1 MAHFEDYELAQA
13 VHAELMKLRSRP
25 TTPTDEEIMII
36 ARKAGITSASP
47 RSSRKA
53 VDDARHDAW
62 LAISKLAEVHA
73 ENAAAGAAHTPG
85 KIVETSPFWAT
96 AIDLAQGWVR
106 AAE

>member
-1 MAHFEDYELAQA
+1 MAHFEDYELARA
-13 VHAELMKLRSRP
+13 VHADLMKLRSRP
-25 TTPTDEEIMII
+25 TTPTVDEIRTI
-36 ARKAGITSASP
+36 ASKAGITSTAP

-62 LAISKLAEVHA
+62 IAISKLAEVHA
-73 ENAAAGAAHTPG
+73 DNAAAGAAHTPG